1 MSYFIV
7 LDSGVLGIVSHPDP
21 SDDSIACTKWML
33 GHILQGNPI
42 VIPEIVDYEIRREY
56 TRRNNQRA
64 LRKLDSLYNYT
75 EYLPII
81 TEATRKAGELW
92 AWARNSGHITAPMHD
107 LNADVI
113 LAAQVSVAVTEA
125 EAKIIATTNV
135 RHLAP
140 FADARLW
147 RDIP

>member
-1 MSYFIV
+1 LS
-7 LDSGVLGIVSHPDP
+7 LLTHPKTSP
-21 SDDSIACTKWML
+21 LSIACNEWL
-33 GHILQGNPI
+33 EAILAARDE
-42 VIPEIVDYEIRREY
+42 VMVPEIVDYEVRREY
-56 TRRNNQRA
+56 IRRTNLQS
-64 LRKLDSLYNYT
+64 LRKLTNLYSHIIY
-75 EYLPII
+75 EPIT
-81 TEATRKAGELW
+81 TEAMREAADLW

-113 LAAQVSVAVTEA
+113 LAAQVRVAATEA